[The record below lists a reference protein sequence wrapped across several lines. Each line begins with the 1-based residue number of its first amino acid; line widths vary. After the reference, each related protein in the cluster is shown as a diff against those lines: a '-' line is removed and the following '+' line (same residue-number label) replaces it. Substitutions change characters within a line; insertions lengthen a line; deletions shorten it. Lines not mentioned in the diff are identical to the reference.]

1 MSLQKTTGL
10 LTAASLAICLSLFA
24 ACGSPQGDG
33 ATEASSKPADQ
44 GGGQRVEI
52 SASKYEFKPRELKL
66 KAGQPIRVVLT
77 STGGTHSFHVDALN
91 VHSAEAGEGKTISLE
106 FTADRPGT
114 YEFYC
119 AHGDHK
125 DKGMTGRLEI
135 TP

>member
-1 MSLQKTTGL
+1 MFLQKTTAL
-10 LTAASLAICLSLFA
+10 LTALGICLSLFA
-24 ACGSPQGDG
+24 ACDSPRDDAAAGG
-33 ATEASSKPADQ
+33 SSKPADQ
-44 GGGQRVEI
+44 GGRQRVEI

-66 KAGQPIRVVLT
+66 KAGQPILVVLT

-91 VHSAEAGEGKTISLE
+91 VHSAEAGDDKPINLE

-125 DKGMTGRLEI
+125 EKGMTGRLEI